1 MKDFSWSEH
10 QDKIVSKRVKE
21 HGSIVIAILEMDAQ
35 IASLK
40 VEVDALRDLV
50 DWDKVEKEGEE
61 E

>member
-1 MKDFSWSEH
+1 MKEFSWSEY

-35 IASLK
+35 IAALK

-50 DWDKVEKEGEE
+50 DWDKIEKEGEE

>member
-10 QDKIVSKRVKE
+10 QDKIVSKRVKK

-40 VEVDALRDLV
+40 VEVNALKDMV
-50 DWDKVEKEGEE
+50 DWDEIEKKGEE

>member
-1 MKDFSWSEH
+1 VKDFSWSEH
-10 QDKIVSKRVKE
+10 QDKIVSKRVKK

-35 IASLK
+35 IAALK

-50 DWDKVEKEGEE
+50 DWDTVEKEIEE

>member
-10 QDKIVSKRVKE
+10 QDKIDSKRDEK

-50 DWDKVEKEGEE
+50 DWDKVEKEIEE

>member
-10 QDKIVSKRVKE
+10 QDKIVSKRVEK

-50 DWDKVEKEGEE
+50 DWDKVEKEIEE

>member
-40 VEVDALRDLV
+40 VEVDALREMV
-50 DWDKVEKEGEE
+50 DWDKIKKEGEE

>member
-10 QDKIVSKRVKE
+10 QDKIVSKRVKK

-35 IASLK
+35 IAALK

>member
-10 QDKIVSKRVKE
+10 QDEIVSKRVKK

-50 DWDKVEKEGEE
+50 DWDKVEKQIEE

>member
-10 QDKIVSKRVKE
+10 QDKIVSKRVKK
-21 HGSIVIAILEMDAQ
+21 HGSIVIAIVEMDAQ

-40 VEVDALRDLV
+40 VEIDALRDLV
-50 DWDKVEKEGEE
+50 DWDKVEKEIEE